1 MSRGFSTGAVPIL
14 VSKGVERAF
23 DEWESMS
30 GEWLRTAP
38 EYFVTVK
45 VAQYLRKVIPAS
57 QRTLLMEP
65 EVSTVLKDAG
75 GVQCGPKAK
84 HLRIGGRFDVVL
96 GRGDGRPRV
105 VIELK
110 NGVYLQ
116 MGDGVKAD
124 LHRLC
129 HALLHGKQQTHL
141 HAGILAMFTSRRP
154 PRTHS
159 DATARAYLERRWLT
173 EYRPLLKAWKW
184 AGRNRAK
191 YRKQLE
197 IDVGIRLH
205 DREFDG
211 QMHAWAV
218 VVVRIRRKTP
228 AAKVK
233 QSTGRK

>member
-1 MSRGFSTGAVPIL
+1 MRVPFW
-14 VSKGVERAF
+14 VAKGVERAF

-38 EYFVTVK
+38 EYFLTVK

-84 HLRIGGRFDVVL
+84 HLRIRGRFDVVL
-96 GRGDGRPRV
+96 GRSDGRPRV

-110 NGVYLQ
+110 NGVYNR
-116 MGDGVKAD
+116 MGDGVRLD

-129 HALLHGKQQTHL
+129 HALLHGGELTHL
-141 HAGILAMFTSRRP
+141 HTGILALFTSRRP
-154 PRTHS
+154 PRS
-159 DATARAYLERRWLT
+159 RKDATARAYLERRWLT
-173 EYRPLLKAWKW
+173 EYRCILQDWKW
-184 AGRNRAK
+184 AGGNRAR
-191 YRKQLE
+191 YARELA

-205 DREFDG
+205 EREFDG
-211 QMHAWAV
+211 QMHAWAAV
-218 VVVRIRRKTP
+218 VVQIRRKTP
-228 AAKVK
+228 SQKANLARYGEAAL
-233 QSTGRK
+233 GA